1 MQAFFKKI
9 VSLLDAKF
17 WKFLLVGVI
26 NTLVG
31 MGIMYGLY
39 NSFLYRF
46 GAVGYWISSAANYVF
61 ASILSYF
68 LNKHFTFQN
77 KEKGAGVVLRFAL
90 NIAVCYAIAYGAAKP
105 LARLIFRGL
114 GETWQNNL
122 AMLFGSGFFV
132 LLNYLGQRLF
142 AFREKKKS
150 PGTQTPE
157 NPNKP

>member
-17 WKFLLVGVI
+17 WKFLLVVVI

-39 NSFLYRF
+39 NGFLYRF

-105 LARLIFRGL
+105 VVQHLCSGWAQQPQENI
-114 GETWQNNL
+114 
-122 AMLFGSGFFV
+122 AMLVGMCLFV
-132 LLNYLGQRLF
+132 GLNYVGQRWVV
-142 AFREKKKS
+142 FR
-150 PGTQTPE
+150 
-157 NPNKP
+157 